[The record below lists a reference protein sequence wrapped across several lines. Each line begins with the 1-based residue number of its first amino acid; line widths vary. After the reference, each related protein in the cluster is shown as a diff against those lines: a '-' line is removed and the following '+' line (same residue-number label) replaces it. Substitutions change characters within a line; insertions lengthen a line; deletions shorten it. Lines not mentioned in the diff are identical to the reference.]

1 MYSYHRTPLVRWSL
15 YKYKCLWG
23 GGQRPGFKS
32 PGGFFTN
39 IYTYIRLEQNSIL
52 YQKNTRIPTV
62 SYPSF
67 SGLFGSLRFGF
78 GFGFEPKSN
87 QILISQNP
95 WISNTH
101 THAWCNLEISHA
113 LCSFSLSASYSL
125 CLSSQLQLTSS
136 SSITLLAALGLFLS
150 TLIFLFNLS
159 NSLFQLNLSPQRL
172 WVFPVGFI

>member
-1 MYSYHRTPLVRWSL
+1 MYSHHRTPLVRWSL
-15 YKYKCLWG
+15 HKYKCLWG
-23 GGQRPGFKS
+23 GGQRPVFKS

-39 IYTYIRLEQNSIL
+39 IDTQIRLEQNSIL
-52 YQKNTRIPTV
+52 YQKNTCIPAV

-67 SGLFGSLRFGF
+67 SGLFGSLRF

-113 LCSFSLSASYSL
+113 LCSFSLSASFSL

-136 SSITLLAALGLFLS
+136 SSISLLAASGLFLS